1 MSAAAFVVE
10 QQVRPRHCDAQAVVH
25 AGRYH
30 EFCEDAFVGWL
41 EHVGM
46 SYQALRADGVD
57 LVISESRY
65 SYRRPAR
72 LDDRLRIAVTGRAD
86 SESSLTATFEIGRG
100 EDVLTSAQITYAAVN
115 NGHRCPL
122 PLALQRLPAPTVDT

>member
-1 MSAAAFVVE
+1 VSAAAFVVE

-65 SYRRPAR
+65 SYAGPLGWTTASGSPSPAGQTVSPVSPPPSR
-72 LDDRLRIAVTGRAD
+72 SDAAR
-86 SESSLTATFEIGRG
+86 
-100 EDVLTSAQITYAAVN
+100 TS
-115 NGHRCPL
+115 
-122 PLALQRLPAPTVDT
+122 